1 MVAKKSKKDANSIS
15 MFRPL
20 ADTPEGRP
28 SQRQRSSPF
37 RLEQILHE
45 TSG

>member
-28 SQRQRSSPF
+28 SQRL
-37 RLEQILHE
+37 LEQILHG
-45 TSG
+45 TYD